1 MRIRLGKCSMR
12 AAAVKAAA
20 WLAIPLLLGAA
31 GLQDARPDA
40 LHLREEPITPVPQP
54 PLLDARRVA
63 LGRALFSDA
72 RLSRDGTVSC
82 ASCHDLGGN
91 GAMPRRQIVAPDGGP
106 LPFDTQTVFN
116 AALSFRFNWE
126 GNARTLAAQAAIA
139 IESTDIMAGNVDHV
153 ARMLRGDDAMR
164 AAFEAAYGHGPDPAS
179 LLDAIATFERTLLT
193 PSSRFDLWLRGDD
206 AALTALELE
215 GYRTFK
221 AVGCVSCHQGVNV
234 GGNLFEPH
242 GIFRSFGGPAPPLL
256 RVPSLRNIAATAPYF
271 HDGSAATL
279 AQAVRTMA
287 SAQLGRNLSA
297 SQVESVVAFLGTL
310 TGHYEGVPVAAPQ

>member
-1 MRIRLGKCSMR
+1 
-12 AAAVKAAA
+12 
-20 WLAIPLLLGAA
+20 
-31 GLQDARPDA
+31 
-40 LHLREEPITPVPQP
+40 
-54 PLLDARRVA
+54 
-63 LGRALFSDA
+63 
-72 RLSRDGTVSC
+72 
-82 ASCHDLGGN
+82 
-91 GAMPRRQIVAPDGGP
+91 MPRRQIVAPDGGP

-139 IESTDIMAGNVDHV
+139 IESTDIMAGNVDHA
-153 ARMLRGDDAMR
+153 ARVLRGDDAMR

-193 PSSRFDLWLRGDD
+193 PGSRFDLWLRGDD

-215 GYRTFK
+215 GFRTFK

-242 GIFRSFGGPAPPLL
+242 GIFRSFGGPAPALL

-279 AQAVRTMA
+279 GQAVRTMA

-310 TGHYEGVPVAAPQ
+310 TGRYEGVPVAAPQ